1 MAIASTIIAGL
12 AIAASVVGTAVSV
25 YGSIQANK
33 SQKRAE
39 QLREKQMNLEA
50 ARKQRELVRQKQ
62 LQNAQALAVATA
74 QGAQQGSGLQGAY
87 GSIASS
93 TGRQQVATSQNQ
105 EIGAGIF
112 AANRATSNAS
122 SIAETGGGLSS
133 LGQGILNNY
142 GVLQRVGFIT

>member
-12 AIAASVVGTAVSV
+12 AIAASVVGTGLSV
-25 YGSIQANK
+25 YGSVQANK
-33 SQKRAE
+33 ASKRAE

-50 ARKQRELVRQKQ
+50 TRKQRELIRQKQ
-62 LQNAQALAVATA
+62 VQNAQALAVATA

-87 GSIASS
+87 GSISGS
-93 TGRQQVATSQNQ
+93 TGRQQLATSQNQ

-112 AANRATSNAS
+112 AANRSAAS
-122 SIAETGGGLSS
+122 ASTIADAGGGLSS

-142 GVLQRVGFIT
+142 GTLQRVGFIA